1 MMLWY
6 KAWLETRS
14 RFLIALLGM
23 TSLGAWRTWEL
34 NQMVPAWTYAPYYYF
49 NFRAVHDL
57 LNLMLVVAI
66 TLLFM
71 GGLLQERATGLS
83 LFTLGLPVSRARLMS
98 ARITVGLLE
107 SAALVA
113 IPWTAICIT
122 GILTSPVRPVSLAL
136 FYAMVTAA
144 GGALIAGISLLASS
158 LIEGAY
164 TAPMVVVGV
173 WLLSANAPK
182 SWAAAFPF
190 ELMGGR
196 ANLDRSN
203 MVTGPWPWGH
213 AAAFLAAA
221 AALIWISVKIIERK
235 DF

>member
-14 RFLIALLGM
+14 RFLLALVGM
-23 TSLGAWRTWEL
+23 TALGAWRTWDL
-34 NQMVPAWTYAPYYYF
+34 NQMVPASTYSPYYYF

-57 LNLMLVVAI
+57 LNLMLVIAI

-71 GGLLQERATGLS
+71 GGLLQERASGPA

-98 ARITVGLLE
+98 ARVAVGLLE
-107 SAALVA
+107 SAILLA

-122 GILTSPVRPVSLAL
+122 GMLTSPVRPVSLAL
-136 FYAMVTAA
+136 YYAMVTAA
-144 GGALIAGISLLASS
+144 GGAVIAGISLLASS

-164 TAPMVVVGV
+164 TAPTAVLGV
-173 WLLSANAPK
+173 LLLGASAPK
-182 SWAAAFPF
+182 SWAAALPF
-190 ELMGGR
+190 DLMGGR

-203 MVTGPWPWGH
+203 MLTGPWPWAH
-213 AAAFLAAA
+213 AAAFLAVAV
-221 AALIWISVKIIERK
+221 ALIWISIKVIEKR

>member
-14 RFLIALLGM
+14 RFLIALVGM
-23 TSLGAWRTWEL
+23 TALGAWRTWEL
-34 NQMVPAWTYAPYYYF
+34 NRMAPSWTEPAYYYF
-49 NFRAVHDL
+49 NFRQLHDL
-57 LNLMLVVAI
+57 LNLMLVIAI

-71 GGLLQERATGLS
+71 GGLLQERASGPA
-83 LFTLGLPVSRARLMS
+83 LFTLGLPVSRARLVS
-98 ARITVGLLE
+98 ARVSVALLE
-107 SAALVA
+107 SAVLLA

-122 GILTSPVRPVSLAL
+122 GILTTPVRPLGLAL

-144 GGALIAGISLLASS
+144 GAAVVAGVSLLASS

-164 TAPMVVVGV
+164 TAPTAVIGV
-173 WLLSANAPK
+173 LLLCANAPK
-182 SWAAAFPF
+182 SWAPVFPF

-203 MVTGPWPWGH
+203 MLSGPLPWGH
-213 AAAFLAAA
+213 AAAFLALA
-221 AALIWISVKIIERK
+221 AALFWISVKVIERK